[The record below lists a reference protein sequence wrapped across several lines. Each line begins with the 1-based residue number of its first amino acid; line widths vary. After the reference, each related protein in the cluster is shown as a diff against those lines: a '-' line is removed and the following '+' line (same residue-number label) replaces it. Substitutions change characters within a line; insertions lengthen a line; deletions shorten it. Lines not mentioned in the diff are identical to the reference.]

1 MTEQIE
7 GVMESMCNL
16 SALIVEKGVAEGM
29 AKGMAEGKAKG
40 EAVKAIEIALNL
52 IDGGILND
60 EQIADATGLSMDEIK
75 KLHSEKL

>member
-7 GVMESMCNL
+7 GVMEMCNL
-16 SALIVEKGVAEGM
+16 SALIAEKGVAEGM
-29 AKGMAEGKAKG
+29 AKG

-52 IDGGILND
+52 IAGGILSD
-60 EQIADATGLSMDEIK
+60 EQIADVTGLSVDEIK

>member
-16 SALIVEKGVAEGM
+16 SALIAEKGI
-29 AKGMAEGKAKG
+29 AKGMAKG

-52 IDGGILND
+52 IAGGILSD
-60 EQIADATGLSMDEIK
+60 EQIADVTGLSVDEIK